1 VRSRAA
7 VLSLVAG
14 LAVMAIAQR
23 VAPLGSPPL
32 YDGVVVQDPY
42 RYLAPGSGQ
51 AGSPTSFT
59 SPVPVDGTTSPQF
72 VGATTENP
80 PQAQLI
86 APPGAF
92 VLPAGVA
99 ALNVSIE
106 PVPAP
111 APPPDG
117 PIAGNV
123 YRFMVADQTGAP
135 LTIEPTKLPTL
146 ILRAPDGILA
156 ATIARYS
163 GSGWQELPTQSSGQP
178 GIFYANVN
186 LLGDYALVAA
196 PASGVFGLDPGL
208 ILAAVVAAVLSA
220 LILGFLITRRRRPP
234 TAVRAAPPQR
244 RPRPSKRR
252 SGGRRRGGPR

>member
-32 YDGVVVQDPY
+32 YDGVVVQDAY

-51 AGSPTSFT
+51 ADSPTSFT
-59 SPVPVDGTTSPQF
+59 SPVPIDGTTSPQF
-72 VGATTENP
+72 VGATNENP

-86 APPGAF
+86 ASPGAF

-106 PVPAP
+106 PVPAA
-111 APPPDG
+111 APPSDG

-123 YRFMVADQTGAP
+123 YRFTVADQAGTP
-135 LTIEPTKLPTL
+135 LAIEPAKLPTL
-146 ILRAPDGILA
+146 ILRAPDGNVA
-156 ATIARYS
+156 VTIARYS
-163 GSGWQELPTQSSGQP
+163 SGGWQTLPTQSSGQP
-178 GIFYANVN
+178 GIYYANVN
-186 LLGDYALVAA
+186 VLGDYALVATS
-196 PASGVFGLDPGL
+196 ASGVFGLDTGL
-208 ILAAVVAAVLSA
+208 VVAAVVAAGLSA
-220 LILGFLITRRRRPP
+220 FVLGFLITRRRTRPA
-234 TAVRAAPPQR
+234 AVRPVPQQR

>member
-1 VRSRAA
+1 
-7 VLSLVAG
+7 VAG
-14 LAVMAIAQR
+14 LAVMAIAQLA
-23 VAPLGSPPL
+23 APLGSPPL

-59 SPVPVDGTTSPQF
+59 APVPVDGTTSPQF
-72 VGATTENP
+72 VAATTENS

-86 APPGAF
+86 ASPGAF
-92 VLPAGVA
+92 VIPAGVA

-106 PVPAP
+106 PVSASAP
-111 APPPDG
+111 APNE

-123 YRFMVADQTGAP
+123 YRFTVADQAGAP
-135 LTIEPTKLPTL
+135 LAIAPAKLPTL

-156 ATIARYS
+156 ATIAHYS
-163 GSGWQELPTQSSGQP
+163 GTVWQELPTQSSGQP
-178 GIFYANVN
+178 GIYYANVN
-186 LLGDYALVAA
+186 ALGDYALVATS
-196 PASGVFGLDPGL
+196 ASGVFGFDTGL
-208 ILAAVVAAVLSA
+208 VVAAVVAAGLSA
-220 LILGFLITRRRRPP
+220 FVLGFLITRRRRAPA
-234 TAVRAAPPQR
+234 AVRPVPQQR

>member
-1 VRSRAA
+1 VRPPAA
-7 VLSLVAG
+7 ALSLVAG
-14 LAVMAIAQR
+14 LAVMAIAQLA
-23 VAPLGSPPL
+23 APLGSPPL
-32 YDGVVVQDPY
+32 YDGVVVQEPY

-51 AGSPTSFT
+51 AGSPSSFT

-86 APPGAF
+86 ASPGAF
-92 VLPAGVA
+92 VIPTGVG

-106 PVPAP
+106 PVAESAP
-111 APPPDG
+111 APNG

-123 YRFMVADQTGAP
+123 YRFTVADQAGNPLAIAP
-135 LTIEPTKLPTL
+135 AKLPTL

-163 GSGWQELPTQSSGQP
+163 GSGWQEVPTQSSGQP
-178 GIFYANVN
+178 GIYYANVN
-186 LLGDYALVAA
+186 ALGDYALIAA
-196 PASGVFGLDPGL
+196 SASGVFGLDTGL
-208 ILAAVVAAVLSA
+208 VVAAVVAAGISA
-220 LILGFLITRRRRPP
+220 FGLGFLVTRRRKAPA
-234 TAVRAAPPQR
+234 AVRPVPQQP